1 MLRNCLIVMA
11 LTVAACAPRG
21 EIVVAPQ
28 AASVGNVQ
36 EIMIGTT
43 RGQGAVRSE
52 TVHFGRVDVS
62 VPPIRKPGSIKYPPK
77 DKAPD
82 PTTDFVVTQ
91 HLDYPNARAFR
102 TALRQELARQPNQH
116 RDAVLFVHGYNNTF
130 AEGLYRFAQFS
141 NDMNLP
147 GVPMHFAWPSRG
159 QPLAYAA
166 DRDSVL
172 FSRDGLQEM
181 IEETEAAGARQI
193 IVVGHSMGA
202 SLVMETLRQM
212 AIGGKR
218 DELKKIGGVILM
230 SPDIDVDVFRM
241 QAKAIGDLPQPFLI
255 FTSTQDKALKLSAR
269 LSAEPER
276 LGTLADPHRV
286 SDLEVTLV
294 DVGAFNTGDGHFNA
308 ATSPALISI
317 LSRITD
323 LDAAFAGD
331 VGGRVGLFAGAALT
345 VERAAQVVLL
355 PDQYAA
361 DYFRK

>member
-1 MLRNCLIVMA
+1 MLRNYLIF
-11 LTVAACAPRG
+11 LTIAVTACAPRG
-21 EIVVAPQ
+21 EIVMAPE
-28 AASVGNVQ
+28 AAAIGNVQ
-36 EIMIGTT
+36 EILVGTT
-43 RGQGAVRSE
+43 RGPDNKRSE

-62 VPPIRKPGSIKYPPK
+62 VPPEREPGTIKYPPK
-77 DKAPD
+77 NGTPD
-82 PTTDFVVTQ
+82 LRREFVVTQ
-91 HLDYPNARAFR
+91 RLEYADARAFR
-102 TALRQELARQPNQH
+102 QALSKELSRQPASH

-130 AEGLYRFAQFS
+130 AEGLYRFAQFAHDL
-141 NDMNLP
+141 NMP
-147 GVPMHFAWPSRG
+147 GVELHFAWPSRG

-172 FSRDGLQEM
+172 FSRDGLEQM
-181 IEETEAAGARQI
+181 ITETEAAGARQVI
-193 IVVGHSMGA
+193 LVGHSMGA

-218 DELKKIGGVILM
+218 KELSKIGGVILM

-241 QAKAIGDLPQPFLI
+241 QAKAIGELPQPFLI
-255 FTSTQDKALKLSAR
+255 FTSTQDSALKLSAR

-286 SDLEVTLV
+286 SDLSVTLV

-317 LSRITD
+317 LSRVSD
-323 LDAAFAGD
+323 LGSAFAGD

-361 DYFRK
+361 DYFRR